1 MPIDPTEIVDY
12 ERLVERD
19 YRRNLTAMVG
29 WELMWGLGI
38 PFALF
43 SASVPAYLGALN
55 APKALIGFILSFP
68 ILFASGQILMSY
80 LIPAR
85 KRLVIY
91 RALVIGS
98 SMPWLVYSGAAFFWG
113 ATWPPWVHFTA
124 FTIVQ
129 ILFIGT
135 LNLVNSVYWEIM
147 TDNIPPQKR
156 GLVFGLR
163 MLALGLPVLLMG
175 YVATWVL
182 SHWEPPRNFQAA
194 FVIGTAIY
202 SLGSSIVLWR
212 LRDHVNPEHERPA
225 DPSAVPFRHYLRNT
239 LRALWQDPN
248 YRIFIFFMVLLY
260 MAVNGAP
267 FMVDAA
273 RTQLHASSQAQ
284 GGFSITF
291 LIANMCL
298 GWGIGL
304 LADRVGYR
312 LIGVVIGGLM
322 AGAFLICLLTNQ
334 IEWWYVA
341 YGAYSI
347 SISSSLM
354 LLCNMSAELCSQEP
368 PNRLIAVGNILVACF
383 VLPAT
388 TLSGW
393 VVDQVGSYQ
402 PIFIANLILSLVVV
416 FGFGFIVREP
426 RSGRLYSLTIIPRS

>member
-1 MPIDPTEIVDY
+1 MPINPAITAEY
-12 ERLVERD
+12 EHLVERD

-55 APKALIGFILSFP
+55 APKALIGLILSFP

-80 LIPAR
+80 LIPAG
-85 KRLVIY
+85 KRLMIY
-91 RALVIGS
+91 RSLVIGA

-113 ATWPPWVHFTA
+113 IAWPLWVHFAA

-147 TDNIPPQKR
+147 TDNIPPQRR

-163 MLALGLPVLLMG
+163 MFALGLPVLLMG

-182 SHWEPPRNFQAA
+182 SHWESPRNFQVS
-194 FVIGTAIY
+194 FVIGTTIY
-202 SLGSSIVLWR
+202 GLGSSIILWR
-212 LRDHVNPEHERPA
+212 LRDHVNPEHERLVE
-225 DPSAVPFRHYLRNT
+225 PSTASFGRYLQTTFRT
-239 LRALWQDPN
+239 LWQDPN
-248 YRIFIFFMVLLY
+248 YRIFLFFMVLLY
-260 MAVNGAP
+260 MAINGAP

-273 RTQLHASSQAQ
+273 RTQLHASSRAQ
-284 GGFSITF
+284 GGFSIAF
-291 LIANMCL
+291 LLANMCL

-312 LIGVVIGGLM
+312 LIGGVIGGLM
-322 AGAFLICLLTNQ
+322 AGAFLICLLAHR
-334 IEWWYVA
+334 IEWWYAA
-341 YGAYSI
+341 YGIYAVSA
-347 SISSSLM
+347 SSVLM
-354 LLCNMSAELCSQEP
+354 LLCNMSAELCPQEP
-368 PNRLIAVGNILVACF
+368 PNRLIAVGNILMACF

-393 VVDQVGSYQ
+393 IVDQVGSYQ
-402 PIFIANLILSLVVV
+402 PIFIVNLILSLVVV

-426 RSGRLYSLTIIPRS
+426 RSGRLYTLTITPHS